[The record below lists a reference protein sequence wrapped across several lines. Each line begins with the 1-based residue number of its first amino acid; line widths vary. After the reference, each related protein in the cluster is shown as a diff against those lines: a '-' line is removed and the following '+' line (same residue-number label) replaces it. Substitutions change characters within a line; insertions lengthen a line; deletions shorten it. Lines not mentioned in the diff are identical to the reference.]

1 MDGFSVSVE
10 FKAQNEDEAVSW
22 RLNPTILKK
31 LNKFS
36 VNQVI
41 RIRNDERTIRSI
53 ECKFNESEI
62 RQKVVI
68 CSLKFFGYEALKM
81 SCLIYSWWEPPVE

>member
-53 ECKFNESEI
+53 ESKFNEPESL
-62 RQKVVI
+62 QKVVI
-68 CSLKFFGYEALKM
+68 CSVRFCGYEALRM
-81 SCLIYSWWEPPVE
+81 SCLIYSWWEPPAE

>member
-1 MDGFSVSVE
+1 MEQSSVKVR
-10 FKAQNEDEAVSW
+10 FKGCHGSGHAYCSF
-22 RLNPTILKK
+22 NPAILTK

-53 ECKFNESEI
+53 ESKFNESEI

-81 SCLIYSWWEPPVE
+81 SCLIYSWWEPPAE